1 LRADVVAA
9 RQQWQQ
15 DRSQWKAHQLIFLD
29 ETGLNTKMTRLR
41 GRAPRGQRCLAHAP
55 HGHWKTATFIAALRH
70 DRLSAPWLL
79 DGPMDG
85 DLFLTYIREVLL
97 PEIQPGDLVI
107 CDNLSSHK
115 VQGVA
120 AAIESRQ
127 ARLLYLPAY
136 SPDLNPI
143 EMAFAKL
150 KAALRQS
157 AQTTFRGLSNALK
170 KALASFSS
178 SHCQNFF
185 RHAQYA
191 SD

>member
-1 LRADVVAA
+1 MVAA
-9 RQQWQQ
+9 RAQWEL
-15 DRSQWKAHQLIFLD
+15 DRVHWPAHRLIFLD

-41 GRAPRGQRCLAHAP
+41 GRAPRGQRCVACVP
-55 HGHWKTATFIAALRH
+55 HGHWQTATFIAALWQ

-85 DLFLTYIREVLL
+85 ELFLTYIEKVLL

-115 VQGVA
+115 VAGVA
-120 AAIESRQ
+120 HALQSRG

-157 AQTTFRGLSNALK
+157 AQTTFAGLIKALK
-170 KALASFSS
+170 KALASFSPT
-178 SHCQNFF
+178 HCQNFF
-185 RHAQYA
+185 RHANYA
-191 SD
+191 SN